1 MEMRIIK
8 LSVCDRGAIDR
19 ARALAETWC
28 SEHPRLLTG
37 VAEMALGAALLA
49 WGVHHGAIEMGIQVL
64 GTATDI
70 TNPGGA
76 TGGAVGLAVGAVA
89 AKIIGSIGVVGM
101 GSGIGIPVG
110 LLALGGG
117 ALLSA
122 AGYTAG
128 DIAYGLLNKVD
139 LADLALGA
147 SAMGIGLALLIDG
160 ARRVVGDDAVR
171 QGAARVTAAAIE
183 LFRANATVVARSVAE
198 LAPYERD
205 AAALG
210 LAALAGWGGAAAGGA
225 YAATSVTVLG
235 SSTLGSLA
243 LGMGLVAAPV
253 WPMVLGAAAAAV
265 GGGLLARRILRS
277 RRE

>member
-1 MEMRIIK
+1 MARRNTLAPASIESLKEGKVVDSLTQGLWIEIK
-8 LSVCDRGAIDR
+8 NGRPVWHYRR
-19 ARALAETWC
+19 RV
-28 SEHPRLLTG
+28 P
-37 VAEMALGAALLA
+37 
-49 WGVHHGAIEMGIQVL
+49 
-64 GTATDI
+64 GTDVTFKR
-70 TNPGGA
+70 
-76 TGGAVGLAVGAVA
+76 VLAVGAVA

-171 QGAARVTAAAIE
+171 QGASRVTAAAIE

-277 RRE
+277 RRK